1 MHNIHCTFFL
11 HDRQFA
17 KVAESIIV
25 KQNGMD
31 KDTSLARH
39 FPDFIWLLRD
49 VRLAITVNGEN
60 VKIKDYIKTTVFGCA
75 NEHPVGRAIMT
86 IFPSFDAV
94 EIRPPND
101 SDLSDNNVSCQE
113 TLTSTFHKQVEDF
126 VHHLREIV
134 KPKQGFDGP
143 LLAEMADKYV
153 AVVNDPDAT
162 PCISDMCMEGIANS
176 KIKQLAKE
184 YDREMSAAIRMPI
197 ESTTLIGAHNRI
209 LAMKKTALIKEVQCY
224 LSSSRLE
231 QTIKELEDK
240 IATFEGSDSKK
251 IVGGI
256 LKKYTDQNYEISKEC
271 CKSVFDK
278 LYKCIKEKTDR
289 DQYGEYTMEMM
300 SHDLQDLEIKY
311 YKSVVGPAQWD
322 VYEEKKEYIQ
332 SKKEAYRNILDRK
345 KQECEVKRR
354 KKIDQLV
361 EEYDHEFGAAISKL
375 GMPMEESCKQDE
387 DVENPTTLLGVHH
400 QILKMKK
407 TALINEVCRYLTSSG
422 LDQTIKELEDKIA
435 MFEGSDPKQ
444 IVGGILKKYTDQNYE
459 ISKEYCKS
467 VFDKLYKHIK
477 DKTDRD
483 QYGEYTMEMMSHD
496 LQDLE
501 KEYYKS
507 VEGPAQWDVYEEKK
521 EYIQSKKEAYRNIL
535 DRKKQECEVKRRKK
549 IDQLVEEYDH
559 EVGAAISKLGMP
571 MEESCK
577 QDEDVENPTTL
588 LGVHHQILKMKKT
601 ALINEVCRY
610 LTSSGLDQTIKELE
624 DKIAMFEGSDPK
636 QIVGGIL
643 KKYTDQN
650 YEISKE
656 YCKSVFDKLYKHIKD
671 KTDRDQY
678 GEYTMEM
685 MSHDLQDLEKEYYK
699 SVVGPAQWDVYEE
712 KKEYIQSKKEAYR
725 NILDRKKQECE
736 VKRMKKIDQLVEEYD
751 HEVGA
756 AISKLGMPMEESC
769 KQDEDVEN
777 PTTLL
782 GVHHQILKMKK
793 TALINEVRRY
803 LTSSCLDQTIKDLE
817 NKIAT
822 FEGSNPKKI
831 VGGILKNYADQNY
844 KKSVQYCR
852 TVFDSEEMYKPIKKK
867 VEDDLQLGHYTT
879 EEMSKDLEDLK
890 KRYRKRIVGPA
901 REDVYNEK
909 QKFIMEEIEKKK
921 QHMAKG
927 ECYISEADSVLVI
940 PGCGLNIRK
949 NIPEIV
955 ERMVL

>member
-31 KDTSLARH
+31 KHTCIAKY

-49 VRLAITVNGEN
+49 VRLIPAVNGKN
-60 VKIKDYIKTTVFGCA
+60 VSTKDYIKTTVFGCA
-75 NEHPVGRAIMT
+75 NEDPVGKAIMT

-101 SDLSDNNVSCQE
+101 SDLFESCQE
-113 TLTSTFHKQVEDF
+113 TLTSKFHKQVEDF
-126 VHHLREIV
+126 VHHLHEFV

-176 KIKQLAKE
+176 KIKQLAME
-184 YDREMSAAIRMPI
+184 YDREISAAIHMPI
-197 ESTTLIGAHNRI
+197 ESTTIIGVHNRI

-240 IATFEGSDSKK
+240 IAMFEGSDPKK
-251 IVGGI
+251 VVGGI
-256 LKKYTDQNYEISKEC
+256 LKKYTDQNYEKSKEH
-271 CKSVFDK
+271 CKTVFDK
-278 LYKCIKEKTDR
+278 LYKRIKEKTDR
-289 DQYGEYTMEMM
+289 DQYGEYTM
-300 SHDLQDLEIKY
+300 
-311 YKSVVGPAQWD
+311 G
-322 VYEEKKEYIQ
+322 
-332 SKKEAYRNILDRK
+332 
-345 KQECEVKRR
+345 
-354 KKIDQLV
+354 
-361 EEYDHEFGAAISKL
+361 
-375 GMPMEESCKQDE
+375 
-387 DVENPTTLLGVHH
+387 
-400 QILKMKK
+400 
-407 TALINEVCRYLTSSG
+407 
-422 LDQTIKELEDKIA
+422 
-435 MFEGSDPKQ
+435 
-444 IVGGILKKYTDQNYE
+444 
-459 ISKEYCKS
+459 
-467 VFDKLYKHIK
+467 
-477 DKTDRD
+477 
-483 QYGEYTMEMMSHD
+483 
-496 LQDLE
+496 
-501 KEYYKS
+501 
-507 VEGPAQWDVYEEKK
+507 
-521 EYIQSKKEAYRNIL
+521 
-535 DRKKQECEVKRRKK
+535 
-549 IDQLVEEYDH
+549 
-559 EVGAAISKLGMP
+559 
-571 MEESCK
+571 
-577 QDEDVENPTTL
+577 
-588 LGVHHQILKMKKT
+588 
-601 ALINEVCRY
+601 
-610 LTSSGLDQTIKELE
+610 
-624 DKIAMFEGSDPK
+624 
-636 QIVGGIL
+636 
-643 KKYTDQN
+643 
-650 YEISKE
+650 
-656 YCKSVFDKLYKHIKD
+656 
-671 KTDRDQY
+671 
-678 GEYTMEM
+678 M

-756 AISKLGMPMEESC
+756 AISKLGMPIEESC

-782 GVHHQILKMKK
+782 GVHHKILKMKK

-817 NKIAT
+817 KKIAT

-852 TVFDSEEMYKPIKKK
+852 TVFDSDEMYKPIKKK

-909 QKFIMEEIEKKK
+909 QKYMMEEIEKKK